1 VSTRQTVFAGMQ
13 SAFLGRKMA
22 VHRAALASS
31 MNEVTMN
38 EDASEARLANVS
50 PHCAS

>member
-13 SAFLGRKMA
+13 SAFLGRKMSI
-22 VHRAALASS
+22 HRAALASG
-31 MNEVTMN
+31 MNAVTMN
-38 EDASEARLANVS
+38 EDALEARLANVP